1 MNHIGEKLI
10 HYIMSISFQERKK
23 KALEKYRKEVNRLE
37 DIADDEVDFE
47 YINLKSK
54 YEHKKNIL
62 FIFILTIIICIL
74 MNVWKYFFNI
84 IEKIIQLTVNQGIEI
99 AIAKVLFI
107 GTITIIVFITILTF
121 FVIQSYVKQM
131 HEIYMELLIVEEI
144 KKKQN
149 K

>member
-1 MNHIGEKLI
+1 M
-10 HYIMSISFQERKK
+10 
-23 KALEKYRKEVNRLE
+23 EKYRKEVNRLE

-62 FIFILTIIICIL
+62 FIFILTIIMCIL

-107 GTITIIVFITILTF
+107 GTITIIVFITVLTF
-121 FVIQSYVKQM
+121 FIIQSYVKQM
-131 HEIYMELLIVEEI
+131 QRIYMELLIVEEI

>member
-1 MNHIGEKLI
+1 M
-10 HYIMSISFQERKK
+10 
-23 KALEKYRKEVNRLE
+23 EKYRKEVNRLE

>member
-10 HYIMSISFQERKK
+10 HYITSISFQERKK

-107 GTITIIVFITILTF
+107 GTITIIVFITVLTF
-121 FVIQSYVKQM
+121 FIIQSYVKQM
-131 HEIYMELLIVEEI
+131 QRIYMELLIVEEI

>member
-107 GTITIIVFITILTF
+107 GTITIIVFITVLTF
-121 FVIQSYVKQM
+121 FIIQSYVKQM
-131 HEIYMELLIVEEI
+131 QRIYMELLIVEEI

>member
-1 MNHIGEKLI
+1 M
-10 HYIMSISFQERKK
+10 
-23 KALEKYRKEVNRLE
+23 EKYRKEVNRLE

-107 GTITIIVFITILTF
+107 GTITVLTF
-121 FVIQSYVKQM
+121 FIIQSYVKQM
-131 HEIYMELLIVEEI
+131 QRIYMELLIVEEI